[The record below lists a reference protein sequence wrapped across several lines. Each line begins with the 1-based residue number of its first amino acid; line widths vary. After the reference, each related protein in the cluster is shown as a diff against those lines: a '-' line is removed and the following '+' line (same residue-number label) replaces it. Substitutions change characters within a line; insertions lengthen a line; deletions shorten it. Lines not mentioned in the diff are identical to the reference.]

1 MRRSARILGI
11 ALLAMA
17 APQAVAAAGNPDY
30 EGNPRAACP
39 GTGLSEH
46 AVLHEVPVGPGPAR
60 EEIIALGFRSP
71 GELNGLF
78 ARVDAETHLEC
89 EAVLEEII
97 AERRQ

>member
-1 MRRSARILGI
+1 MRRVALVLGL
-11 ALLAMA
+11 ALA
-17 APQAVAAAGNPDY
+17 AVTAPPALGAGNPDY

-60 EEIIALGFRSP
+60 EDIIALGFRSP
-71 GELNGLF
+71 GELASLF
-78 ARVDAETHLEC
+78 ARIDADTHEEC

-97 AERRQ
+97 ESRQQ